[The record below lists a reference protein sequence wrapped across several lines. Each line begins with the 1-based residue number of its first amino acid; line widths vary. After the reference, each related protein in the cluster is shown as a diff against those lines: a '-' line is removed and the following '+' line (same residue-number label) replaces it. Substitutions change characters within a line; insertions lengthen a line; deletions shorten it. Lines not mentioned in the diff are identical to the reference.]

1 MNCKIDKSKLN
12 GRIICPANKSY
23 THRAIFLAALSDGK
37 SIVKKIL
44 RSNDTIATI
53 NACRGFGVEVE
64 EIENNV
70 TIKNTINETV
80 QNSMINAENS
90 GTTIRIAIAIAA
102 LSGGNT
108 TLTGDESLRKR
119 PMKPILDALET
130 MGVNTES
137 DDGKP
142 PIHID
147 GQIEGKEIS
156 INGDI
161 SSQFIS
167 ALLIIA
173 PRLPDGLVINV
184 KGDLV
189 SKPYV
194 DLTIAIMKKFGV
206 EVEIKEG
213 YKKYVVK
220 HQIYQPTT
228 FSIPSDFSNLALLLA
243 ANVLLGDGLTIEIS
257 LGDMPQGDEAIV
269 DILEKLGVNVTLE
282 DDIITTE
289 SPTILN
295 GGKFD
300 LSNTPDLLPALA
312 ILALKSE
319 KPIEIFNVKHARY
332 KETDRI
338 GIISRELKKIGLEID
353 EKDDG
358 LILKKSSELH
368 SAELNSEHD
377 HRLFMAFSIAG
388 MFVGECTVSDPEA
401 VKVSYPEFI
410 QDLIDT
416 GAKISNIERL

>member
-1 MNCKIDKSKLN
+1 MNCKIQKSKLN
-12 GRIICPANKSY
+12 GKITCPSNKSY

-44 RSNDTIATI
+44 HSNDTIATI
-53 NACRGFGVEVE
+53 SACRGFGVEVE
-64 EIENNV
+64 EVENNV
-70 TIKNTINETV
+70 TIKNKIDETV
-80 QNSMINAENS
+80 QSSIINAENS

-108 TLTGDESLRKR
+108 TLTGDDSLKKR
-119 PMKPILDALET
+119 PMQPILDALET
-130 MGVNTES
+130 MGVKTES
-137 DDGKP
+137 DEGRP
-142 PIHID
+142 PIHIN
-147 GQIEGKEIS
+147 GKIQGKEIS
-156 INGDI
+156 IKGDI

-173 PRLPDGLVINV
+173 PRLPDGLIINV
-184 KGDLV
+184 EGKLV

-206 EVEIKEG
+206 EVKIEEE
-213 YKKYVVK
+213 YKRYVVS
-220 HQIYQPTT
+220 HQIYKPTT

-243 ANVLLGDGLTIEIS
+243 ANVLLGDGLDIEIS

-289 SPTILN
+289 SPISLK

-300 LSNTPDLLPALA
+300 LSDTPDLLPAIA

-319 KPIEIFNVKHARY
+319 KPIEMFNVKHARY

-338 GIISRELKKIGLEID
+338 AIISRELKKIGLNVE

-358 LILKKSSELH
+358 MILKKSSELIP
-368 SAELNSEHD
+368 AELNSEND

-388 MFVGECTVSDPEA
+388 MFVGECTVSDPDA

-410 QDLIDT
+410 SDLVNV
-416 GAKISNIERL
+416 GAKIN

>member
-1 MNCKIDKSKLN
+1 MNCKIQRSKLN
-12 GRIICPANKSY
+12 GKITCPSNKSY

-44 RSNDTIATI
+44 HSNDTIATI
-53 NACRGFGVEVE
+53 SACRGFGVEVE
-64 EIENNV
+64 EVENNV
-70 TIKNTINETV
+70 TIKNKIDETV
-80 QNSMINAENS
+80 QSSIINAENS

-108 TLTGDESLRKR
+108 TLTGDDSLKKR
-119 PMKPILDALET
+119 PMQPILDALET
-130 MGVNTES
+130 MGVKTES
-137 DDGKP
+137 DEGRP
-142 PIHID
+142 PIHIN
-147 GQIEGKEIS
+147 GKIQGKEIS

-173 PRLPDGLVINV
+173 PRLPEGLVINV
-184 KGDLV
+184 EGKLV

-206 EVEIKEG
+206 EVKIEEE
-213 YKKYVVK
+213 YKRYVVS
-220 HQIYQPTT
+220 HQIYKPTT

-243 ANVLLGDGLTIEIS
+243 ANVLLGDGLDIEIS

-289 SPTILN
+289 SPISLK

-300 LSNTPDLLPALA
+300 LSDTPDLLPAIA

-319 KPIEIFNVKHARY
+319 KPIEMFNVKHARY

-338 GIISRELKKIGLEID
+338 AIISRELKKIGLNVE

-358 LILKKSSELH
+358 MVIKKSSELIP
-368 SAELNSEHD
+368 AELNSEND
-377 HRLFMAFSIAG
+377 HRLFMAFSIVG
-388 MFVGECTVSDPEA
+388 MFIGECTVSDPDA

-410 QDLIDT
+410 SDLVNV
-416 GAKISNIERL
+416 GAKIN

>member
-1 MNCKIDKSKLN
+1 MNCKIQQSKLS
-12 GRIICPANKSY
+12 GRIVCPANKSY

-53 NACRGFGVEVE
+53 NACRSFGVEVE
-64 EIENNV
+64 ELENNV
-70 TIKNTINETV
+70 TIKNTIDAKV
-80 QNSMINAENS
+80 QSSIIDAENS
-90 GTTIRIAIAIAA
+90 GTTIRIASAIAA
-102 LSGGNT
+102 LAGGST

-119 PMKPILDALET
+119 PMQPILDALEEL
-130 MGVNTES
+130 GVKTES
-137 DDGKP
+137 DNGKP
-142 PIHID
+142 PI
-147 GQIEGKEIS
+147 QINGKIKGEEIS
-156 INGDI
+156 IKGNI

-167 ALLIIA
+167 ALLIVA
-173 PRLPDGLVINV
+173 PRLPNGLIINV
-184 KGDLV
+184 DGELV

-206 EVEIKEG
+206 EVVTEEQ
-213 YKKYVVK
+213 YKRYVVQ

-243 ANVLLGDGLTIEIS
+243 ANVLLGDGLTIEIC

-282 DDIITTE
+282 EDIITTD
-289 SPTILN
+289 SPISLK

-300 LSNTPDLLPALA
+300 LSDTPDLLPAIA

-338 GIISRELKKIGLEID
+338 AIISRELKKIGLDIIEN
-353 EKDDG
+353 DDG
-358 LILKKSSELH
+358 MVLKKSLEFIP
-368 SAELNSEHD
+368 AELNSEND
-377 HRLFMAFSIAG
+377 HRLFMAFSIVG
-388 MFVGECTVSDPEA
+388 MFIGNCTVSDPDA
-401 VKVSYPEFI
+401 VSVSYPDFI
-410 QDLIDT
+410 SSLT
-416 GAKISNIERL
+416 HVGGKILA

>member
-1 MNCKIDKSKLN
+1 MNCKIQKSKLN
-12 GRIICPANKSY
+12 GRIVCPPNKSY

-44 RSNDTIATI
+44 RSNDTLATI
-53 NACRGFGVEVE
+53 SACRGFGIEVE
-64 EIENNV
+64 EMEDKV
-70 TIKNTINETV
+70 TINNTIDSTV
-80 QNSMINAENS
+80 ANSIINAENS

-102 LSGGNT
+102 LSGENT

-119 PMKPILDALET
+119 PMQPILDSLET
-130 MGVNTES
+130 MGVKTES

-142 PIHID
+142 PIHIN
-147 GQIEGKEIS
+147 GKIEGKEIT
-156 INGDI
+156 IKGDI

-167 ALLIIA
+167 ALMIIA
-173 PRLPDGLVINV
+173 PRLPEGLTINV
-184 KGDLV
+184 DGELV

-206 EVEIKEG
+206 QVETEEK
-213 YKKYVVK
+213 YKKYHVI
-220 HQIYQPTT
+220 HQIYKPTT

-243 ANVLLGDGLTIEIS
+243 ANVLLGDGLKIEIN

-282 DDIITTE
+282 DDIITTK
-289 SPTILN
+289 SPRLLN

-300 LSNTPDLLPALA
+300 LSNTPDLLPAIA

-319 KPIEIFNVKHARY
+319 KPIELFNVKHARY

-338 GIISRELKKIGLEID
+338 AIMSRELKKIGLYVE
-353 EKDDG
+353 EKEDG
-358 LILKKSSELH
+358 MILRKTEDVH
-368 SAELNSEHD
+368 SAELNSEND
-377 HRLFMAFSIAG
+377 HRLFMAFSIVG
-388 MFVGECTVSDPEA
+388 MFVGECTVSDPDA

-410 QDLIDT
+410 SDMKNV
-416 GAKISNIERL
+416 GADFK

>member
-1 MNCKIDKSKLN
+1 MNCKIQKSKLN
-12 GRIICPANKSY
+12 GKITCPSNKSY

-53 NACRGFGVEVE
+53 SACRGFGVEVE
-64 EIENNV
+64 EVENNV
-70 TIKNTINETV
+70 TIKNKIGETV
-80 QNSMINAENS
+80 QSSIINAENS

-108 TLTGDESLRKR
+108 TLTGDDSLKKR
-119 PMKPILDALET
+119 PMQPILDALER
-130 MGVNTES
+130 MGVKTES
-137 DDGKP
+137 NEGRP
-142 PIHID
+142 PIHIN
-147 GQIEGKEIS
+147 GKIQGKEIS

-173 PRLPDGLVINV
+173 PRLPDGLIINV
-184 KGDLV
+184 EGKLV

-206 EVEIKEG
+206 DVKIEEE
-213 YKKYVVK
+213 YKKYVVS
-220 HQIYQPTT
+220 HQIYKPTT

-243 ANVLLGDGLTIEIS
+243 ANVLLGDGLDIEIS

-289 SPTILN
+289 SPISLK

-300 LSNTPDLLPALA
+300 LSDTPDLLPAIA

-319 KPIEIFNVKHARY
+319 KPIEMFNVKHARY

-338 GIISRELKKIGLEID
+338 AIISRELKKIGLNVE

-358 LILKKSSELH
+358 MILKKSSELIP
-368 SAELNSEHD
+368 AELNSEND

-388 MFVGECTVSDPEA
+388 MFVGECTVSDPDA

-410 QDLIDT
+410 SDLVNV
-416 GAKISNIERL
+416 GAKIN

>member
-1 MNCKIDKSKLN
+1 MNCKIQKSKLN
-12 GRIICPANKSY
+12 GKIICPSNKSY

-44 RSNDTIATI
+44 HSNDTVATI
-53 NACRGFGVEVE
+53 SACRGFGIEVE
-64 EIENNV
+64 EVGNNV
-70 TIKNTINETV
+70 TIKNKIGETV
-80 QNSMINAENS
+80 QSSIINAENS

-108 TLTGDESLRKR
+108 TLTGDDSLKKR
-119 PMKPILDALET
+119 PMQPILDALER
-130 MGVNTES
+130 MGVKTES
-137 DDGKP
+137 NEGRP
-142 PIHID
+142 PIHIN
-147 GQIEGKEIS
+147 GKIQGKEIS

-173 PRLPDGLVINV
+173 PRLPEGLIINV
-184 KGDLV
+184 EGKLV

-206 EVEIKEG
+206 EVKIEEE
-213 YKKYVVK
+213 YKRYVVS
-220 HQIYQPTT
+220 HQIYKPTT

-243 ANVLLGDGLTIEIS
+243 ANVLLGDGLNIEIS

-289 SPTILN
+289 SPVSLK

-300 LSNTPDLLPALA
+300 LSDTPDLLPAIA

-319 KPIEIFNVKHARY
+319 KPIEMFNVKHARY

-338 GIISRELKKIGLEID
+338 AIISRELKKIGLNVE

-358 LILKKSSELH
+358 MILKKSSELIP
-368 SAELNSEHD
+368 AELNSEND

-388 MFVGECTVSDPEA
+388 MFVGECTVSDPDA

-410 QDLIDT
+410 SDLVNV
-416 GAKISNIERL
+416 GAKIN